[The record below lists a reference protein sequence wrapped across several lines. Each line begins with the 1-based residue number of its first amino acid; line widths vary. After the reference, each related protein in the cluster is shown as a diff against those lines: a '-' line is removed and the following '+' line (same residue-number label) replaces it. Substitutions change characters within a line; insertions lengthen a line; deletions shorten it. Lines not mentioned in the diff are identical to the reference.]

1 MGTRVV
7 RTGGVVGAKRVGSVV
22 VAVLAVLALVTFV
35 PVSLPSGVDAR
46 TVGLMLGL
54 AFVALV
60 CRGIALRGVLDI
72 LGTRVGAVRAVGVF
86 LATTFV
92 GCLAP
97 FGKAAAGPVSGLLVS
112 SATDAR
118 YEQSLAAVVTVDVV
132 VSAVGLSLALA
143 GLGGTVRPDSRALV
157 VLPLLLLGVVA
168 AWRTR
173 RRLVAVVGRC
183 VAVPVRLVYR
193 IVPSKT
199 PPSTES
205 VTERVECVV
214 ESIELVARSPR
225 RLAGIVLVVAL
236 GQVAA
241 AACLWLALD
250 AVGSAVSFPLVL
262 GVLPLAGVGTLVPS
276 PGGTAGVE
284 AALVGL
290 LVSFAGVAVPP
301 ASAAVLLYRT
311 ATFWAPLPV
320 GGLSALALGG
330 RDAIDAARESAAES
344 VV

>member
-1 MGTRVV
+1 MGALVQRF
-7 RTGGVVGAKRVGSVV
+7 GGVVGPRRVAAVGGVALAAVV
-22 VAVLAVLALVTFV
+22 VAVAGPF
-35 PVSLPSGVDAR
+35 SLPPGVDAR

-54 AFVALV
+54 AFVALT

-72 LGTRVGAVRAVGVF
+72 LGTRVGRLRAVGLF
-86 LATTFV
+86 FATTFV

-112 SATDAR
+112 SATDTE
-118 YEQSLAAVVTVDVV
+118 YEQSLAAVVTVDAV
-132 VSAVGLSLALA
+132 VSAVGLGLALA
-143 GLGGTVRPDSRALV
+143 GLGGSTRPDSSALLALP
-157 VLPLLLLGVVA
+157 VLAVLGVL
-168 AWRTR
+168 AWRFR
-173 RRLVAVVGRC
+173 DRLVGAAGRV
-183 VAVPVRLVYR
+183 VAVPVRLVCR
-193 IVPSKT
+193 VLPSKT

-205 VTERVECVV
+205 VTERVERVV
-214 ESIELVARSPR
+214 ASVELVARSPR
-225 RLAGIVLVVAL
+225 RLAGVVAIVAL

-276 PGGTAGVE
+276 PGGAAGVE

-320 GGLSALALGG
+320 GGLSTLALGG
-330 RDAIDAARESAAES
+330 REAISAARSTADGVA
-344 VV
+344 

>member
-1 MGTRVV
+1 M
-7 RTGGVVGAKRVGSVV
+7 RTLVAGVTGVGAKRAVAVGVV
-22 VAVLAVLALVTFV
+22 VAAALALVTV
-35 PVSLPSGVDAR
+35 GPLSLPSGVDAR
-46 TVGLMLGL
+46 TVGLMLVL
-54 AFVALV
+54 AFVALS

-72 LGTRVGAVRAVGVF
+72 LGTRVGPLRAIGVF
-86 LATTFV
+86 LATTFL

-97 FGKAAAGPVSGLLVS
+97 CGKAAAGPVNGLLVS
-112 SATDAR
+112 SATEAR
-118 YEQSLAAVVTVDVV
+118 YEQSLAAVVTVDLT
-132 VSAVGLSLALA
+132 VSVVGLTLALA
-143 GLGGTVRPDSRALV
+143 GLGGTVRPDPRALV
-157 VLPLLLLGVVA
+157 VLPLLALLVLA
-168 AWRTR
+168 AWRVR
-173 RRLVAVVGRC
+173 DRLVEVVGRC
-183 VAVPVRLVYR
+183 VAVPVRLVGR
-193 IVPSKT
+193 VVPSKT

-205 VTERVECVV
+205 VTERVEGVV
-214 ESIELVARSPR
+214 ESVELVARSPR
-225 RLAGIVLVVAL
+225 RLAGVVLFVAV

-262 GVLPLAGVGTLVPS
+262 GVLPLSGIGSLVPS

-330 RDAIDAARESAAES
+330 RDAISAARGS
-344 VV
+344 VPETVA

>member
-1 MGTRVV
+1 M
-7 RTGGVVGAKRVGSVV
+7 
-22 VAVLAVLALVTFV
+22 AVLAVLTLVTTFV
-35 PVSLPSGVDAR
+35 GPVSLPSGVDAR

-54 AFVALV
+54 AFVALA

-72 LGTRVGAVRAVGVF
+72 LGTRVGRIRAVGVF

-132 VSAVGLSLALA
+132 VSAVGLTLALA
-143 GLGGTVRPDSRALV
+143 GLGGTVRPDPRVLV
-157 VLPLLLLGVVA
+157 VLPLLAVVVVA

-173 RRLVAVVGRC
+173 HRLVDGVGRC
-183 VAVPVRLVYR
+183 VAVPVRFVYR
-193 IVPSKT
+193 ALPSKT

-214 ESIELVARSPR
+214 ESVEVVARSPR

-330 RDAIDAARESAAES
+330 RDAISTARDTTPESAA
-344 VV
+344 